1 MGDRFFV
8 VPSTGHFG
16 DRSVVASSHRSIEAA
31 QKACKAGFEVRVGNK
46 VKGEAW
52 FRSATRIYS
61 KVNFESFPVDSIMP
75 R

>member
-1 MGDRFFV
+1 MGDRCFV
-8 VPSTGHFG
+8 VPAAGHFG
-16 DRSVVASSHRSIEAA
+16 DRSVVVSSHRSLEAA
-31 QKACKAGFEVRVGNK
+31 QRACRVGFEVRVGNK

-61 KVNFESFPVDSIMP
+61 KVNFESFPVASIMP